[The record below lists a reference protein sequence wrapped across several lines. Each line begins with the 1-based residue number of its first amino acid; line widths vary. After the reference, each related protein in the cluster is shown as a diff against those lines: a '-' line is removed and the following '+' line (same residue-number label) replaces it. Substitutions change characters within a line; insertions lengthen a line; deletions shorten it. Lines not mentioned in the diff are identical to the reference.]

1 MSKIE
6 AKNMRN
12 IAIQQ
17 LVLQVFFNN
26 TPSWIE
32 TDSFKLLRDIR
43 MVEQAEVKDLKSI
56 WLLFENN
63 HASK

>member
-1 MSKIE
+1 
-6 AKNMRN
+6 MRN
-12 IAIQQ
+12 IEIQK

-56 WLLFENN
+56 WLLFEND
-63 HASK
+63 HALK

>member
-63 HASK
+63 HALK